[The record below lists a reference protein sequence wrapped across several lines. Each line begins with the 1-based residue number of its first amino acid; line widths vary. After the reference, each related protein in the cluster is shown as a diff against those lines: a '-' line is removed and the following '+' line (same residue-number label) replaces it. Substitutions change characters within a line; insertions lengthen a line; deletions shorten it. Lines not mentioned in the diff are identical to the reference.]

1 MYLTL
6 MLLSQNV
13 FETFFFFH
21 CMIVEKSGCS
31 SQLEKVLSSS
41 IFISQTLTLKLS
53 LFLSL
58 SPERQ
63 YA

>member
-1 MYLTL
+1 
-6 MLLSQNV
+6 
-13 FETFFFFH
+13 
-21 CMIVEKSGCS
+21 MIVEKSGYS

>member
-13 FETFFFFH
+13 FETFFFH

-41 IFISQTLTLKLS
+41 IFISQSLTLKLS